1 MASTQTTVLALRMLF
16 SLPIFAAVAT
26 IETMKA
32 HRTQPALD
40 GRTRWRIVV
49 LGLFGYYLSSFLD
62 FWGLEFISASLE
74 RLILFLNPTLV
85 LLIGLM
91 FLNKPV
97 ARAQWIAM
105 IVSYAGIVLVF
116 AENLRVDGAH
126 VALGAALVFGAAL
139 SYAIYLLLS
148 GELLK
153 RLGSLRLVAY
163 AMCVSTVACLAHFAI
178 TNDVSDLVQPR
189 SVYLLSAINALFCT
203 VVPVYFTMFAIDR
216 VGPASTSQTAMVG
229 PVSLLFLGW
238 WDPRRGDHA
247 DPDRGHR
254 RRHRRHRPARAPQ
267 CRDGQAHRSGRI
279 GLTPS
284 STASAHGADCG
295 VPSACRRAPRC
306 RGTWSCSGA
315 GAS

>member
-1 MASTQTTVLALRMLF
+1 MTSTQRARTGFWLALIAAVLFSGKAIVAKLIYRHGVDATTVLALRMLF
-16 SLPIFAAVAT
+16 SLPVFAAVAT
-26 IETMKA
+26 IETLKA
-32 HRTQPALD
+32 NRNQPALD
-40 GRTRWRIVV
+40 GRTRGRIVL
-49 LGLFGYYLSSFLD
+49 LGLLGYYLSSFLD

-189 SVYLLSAINALFCT
+189 SVYVLSAINAVFCT

-238 WDPRRGDHA
+238 WILGEAITPIQIAGTAVVIAGIALLARHNAAMAKRIDP
-247 DPDRGHR
+247 
-254 RRHRRHRPARAPQ
+254 
-267 CRDGQAHRSGRI
+267 
-279 GLTPS
+279 
-284 STASAHGADCG
+284 
-295 VPSACRRAPRC
+295 VE
-306 RGTWSCSGA
+306 
-315 GAS
+315 